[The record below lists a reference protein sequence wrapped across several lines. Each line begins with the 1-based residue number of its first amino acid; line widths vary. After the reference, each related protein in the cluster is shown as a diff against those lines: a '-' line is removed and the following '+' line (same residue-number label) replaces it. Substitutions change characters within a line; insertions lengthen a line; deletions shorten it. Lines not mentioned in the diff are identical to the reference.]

1 MNNIEY
7 QDIRDIIHGLS
18 IGYAVYSYQLKEA
31 KEKGSK
37 TSEDWC
43 TEQLEKINKAF
54 AALEK
59 LRKELCLAGDPLHS
73 NKR

>member
-18 IGYAVYSYQLKEA
+18 IGHAVYSYQLKEA

-43 TEQLEKINKAF
+43 MKQLEKIKEGFDAV
-54 AALEK
+54 EK
-59 LRKELCLAGDPLHS
+59 LRKKLGLAGDPLYS

>member
-43 TEQLEKINKAF
+43 MEQLEKTNKAF
-54 AALEK
+54 AALK
-59 LRKELCLAGDPLHS
+59 
-73 NKR
+73 N